1 MISRDLDAI
10 LLLDKPVGISSNAA
24 LQRAKRLFRAKKAGH
39 TGSLDNLAE
48 GLLPICFGEGTKLAG
63 YLLESDKVYQTV
75 AQLGITTTT
84 GDAEGEVLT
93 EKPVPNLTIE
103 QIKVVL
109 SSFMEKQ
116 SQIPPMFAALKHAGQ
131 PLYKLARKGITI
143 DREPRQ
149 ITIYDIQL
157 LDFKHNLLSLSVS
170 CSKGTYIRT
179 LVEDIGA
186 ALGCG
191 AHVQK
196 LRRVSVGKWDQMID
210 FQTLENAENIDQ
222 FLLPLSNALPH
233 LSQLNLSEENA
244 LRLQQG
250 KSVDVEETFN
260 NGLIKVFQ
268 NKAFLGLG
276 EIENRVLKVKRLF
289 CRPC

>member
-1 MISRDLDAI
+1 MMSRDLDAI
-10 LLLDKPVGISSNAA
+10 LLLDKPIGISSNAA
-24 LQRAKRLFRAKKAGH
+24 LQRAKRLFQAKKAGH
-39 TGSLDNLAE
+39 TGSLDNLAS

-63 YLLESDKVYQTV
+63 YLLESDKSYRAVG
-75 AQLGITTTT
+75 QLGFTTTT
-84 GDAEGEVLT
+84 GDAEGDILT
-93 EKPVPNLTIE
+93 EQNVPSLSIE

-109 SSFMEKQ
+109 SSFVGIQ

-131 PLYKLARKGITI
+131 PLYKLARKGIVI

-157 LDFKHNLLSLSVS
+157 IELNHDYFTIDVC

-191 AHVQK
+191 AFVQQ
-196 LRRVSVGKWDQMID
+196 LRRLSVGTWNQMLT
-210 FQTLENAENIDQ
+210 FEMLENTDNIDQ
-222 FLLPLSNALPH
+222 FLLPLSNAL
-233 LSQLNLSEENA
+233 SKFSSIELSEENA
-244 LRLQQG
+244 LLLQQG
-250 KSVDVEETFN
+250 KIVVLEEILPT
-260 NGLIKVFQ
+260 GLVKLFQ
-268 NKAFLGLG
+268 NGAFLGLG
-276 EIENRVLKVKRLF
+276 EIVDHSLKVKRLF

>member
-1 MISRDLDAI
+1 MNRELDAI

-24 LQRAKRLFRAKKAGH
+24 LQRAKRLFFAKKAGH

-63 YLLESDKVYQTV
+63 YLLESDKSYQTV
-75 AQLGITTTT
+75 GQLGITTTT
-84 GDAEGEVLT
+84 GDAEGDILT
-93 EKPVPNLTIE
+93 QQNVSIFSVE

-109 SSFMEKQ
+109 SSFIGKQ

-131 PLYKLARKGITI
+131 PLYKLARKGIVI

-157 LDFKHNLLSLSVS
+157 LDFKDNFISIKVD

-186 ALGCG
+186 VLGCG

-196 LRRVSVGKWDQMID
+196 LRRLSVGCWHNMVN
-210 FQTLENAENIDQ
+210 FETLENTDNIDQ
-222 FLLPLSNALPH
+222 FLLPLSQALPH
-233 LSQLNLSEENA
+233 VSSIELSEEQA
-244 LRLQQG
+244 QHLKQG
-250 KSVDVEETFN
+250 KTVMLKENHLT
-260 NGLIKVFQ
+260 GLVKLFQ
-268 NKAFLGLG
+268 NNAFLGLG
-276 EIENRVLKVKRLF
+276 EIEDCCLKVKRLF

>member
-1 MISRDLDAI
+1 MIFRDLDAI
-10 LLLDKPVGISSNAA
+10 LLLDKPVGISSNGA

-93 EKPVPNLTIE
+93 EKPIPNLSIE

-109 SSFMEKQ
+109 NSFMGEQ
-116 SQIPPMFAALKHAGQ
+116 EQIPPMFAALKHAGQ

-143 DREPRQ
+143 DREPRC
-149 ITIYDIQL
+149 ITIYDLQL
-157 LDFKHNLLSLSVS
+157 LDFKNIFLTLRVG

-186 ALGCG
+186 VLGCG
-191 AHVQK
+191 AHVRQ
-196 LRRVSVGKWDQMID
+196 LRRMSVGKWDQMID
-210 FQTLENAENIDQ
+210 FQTLENTENIDQ
-222 FLLPLSNALPH
+222 FLLPLSNALP
-233 LSQLNLSEENA
+233 QLPQLDLSEENA

-250 KSVDVEETFN
+250 KIVTLEN
-260 NGLIKVFQ
+260 ALPNGLIKVFQ
-268 NKAFLGLG
+268 KSAFLGLG
-276 EIENRVLKVKRLF
+276 EIEEQVLKVKRLF

>member
-1 MISRDLDAI
+1 
-10 LLLDKPVGISSNAA
+10 
-24 LQRAKRLFRAKKAGH
+24 
-39 TGSLDNLAE
+39 
-48 GLLPICFGEGTKLAG
+48 LPICFGEGTKLAG

-93 EKPVPNLTIE
+93 EKPIPNLSIE

-109 SSFMEKQ
+109 SSFMGEQ
-116 SQIPPMFAALKHAGQ
+116 AQIPPMFAALKHAGQ

-143 DREPRQ
+143 DREPRR
-149 ITIYDIQL
+149 ITIYDLQL
-157 LDFKHNLLSLSVS
+157 LDFNGNYFKLSVN

-191 AHVQK
+191 AHVRQ
-196 LRRVSVGKWDQMID
+196 LRRMSVGKWDQMID
-210 FQTLENAENIDQ
+210 FQTLENTENIDQ
-222 FLLPLSNALPH
+222 FLLPLSNALP
-233 LSQLNLSEENA
+233 QLPQLDLSEENA

-250 KSVDVEETFN
+250 KIVTIEDILP

-268 NKAFLGLG
+268 KEAFLGLG
-276 EIENRVLKVKRLF
+276 EIEEQVLKVKRLF

>member
-63 YLLESDKVYQTV
+63 YLLESDKVYETV

-84 GDAEGEVLT
+84 GDAEGDILT
-93 EKPVPNLTIE
+93 EKTVPELSIE
-103 QIKVVL
+103 HIKVVL
-109 SSFMEKQ
+109 NSFLGEQ

-149 ITIYDIQL
+149 ITIYDIQFI
-157 LDFKHNLLSLSVS
+157 DFKDNLLHLSVS
-170 CSKGTYIRT
+170 CSKGTYIRSLAFDFGKAMQSGSHLT
-179 LVEDIGA
+179 ALRRTKIGA
-186 ALGCG
+186 Y
-191 AHVQK
+191 
-196 LRRVSVGKWDQMID
+196 SV
-210 FQTLENAENIDQ
+210 ENAYS
-222 FLLPLSNALPH
+222 P
-233 LSQLNLSEENA
+233 
-244 LRLQQG
+244 
-250 KSVDVEETFN
+250 ET
-260 NGLIKVFQ
+260 LDW
-268 NKAFLGLG
+268 L
-276 EIENRVLKVKRLF
+276 
-289 CRPC
+289 

>member
-1 MISRDLDAI
+1 MILRDLDAI
-10 LLLDKPVGISSNAA
+10 LLLDKPVGISSNTA

-63 YLLESDKVYQTV
+63 YLLESDKIYHTV

-84 GDAEGEVLT
+84 GDAEGEILT
-93 EKPVPNLTIE
+93 KKPLPKLSIDHL
-103 QIKVVL
+103 KVIL
-109 SSFMEKQ
+109 NSFIGKQ

-143 DREPRQ
+143 EREARQ
-149 ITIYDIQL
+149 IIIYNIQL
-157 LDFKHNLLSLSVS
+157 IDFNHDLLSLSVS

-179 LVEDIGA
+179 LIEDIGA

-191 AHVQK
+191 AYVQK
-196 LRRVSVGKWDQMID
+196 LRRVSVGKWEQMVD
-210 FQTLENAENIDQ
+210 FQTLENTENIEK
-222 FLLPLSNALPH
+222 FLLPLSHALPH
-233 LSQLNLSEENA
+233 LPQLYLSEENA
-244 LRLQQG
+244 QRLQQG
-250 KSVDVEETFN
+250 KTVILEETFN

-268 NKAFLGLG
+268 NEAFLGLG

-289 CRPC
+289 CRLC

>member
-1 MISRDLDAI
+1 MILRDLDAI

-24 LQRAKRLFRAKKAGH
+24 LQRAKRLFRVKKAGH

-48 GLLPICFGEGTKLAG
+48 GLLPVCFGEGTKLAG
-63 YLLESDKVYQTV
+63 YLLESDKIYHTV

-84 GDAEGEVLT
+84 GDAEGEILA
-93 EKPVPNLTIE
+93 E
-103 QIKVVL
+103 QPIPELSIDQINVVL
-109 SSFMEKQ
+109 SSFMGEQ

-157 LDFKHNLLSLSVS
+157 IDFKGNLLSLSVS

-196 LRRVSVGKWDQMID
+196 LRRVSVGKWDHMID
-210 FQTLENAENIDQ
+210 FQTLENIENIDQ

-250 KSVDVEETFN
+250 KTVDVEETFN